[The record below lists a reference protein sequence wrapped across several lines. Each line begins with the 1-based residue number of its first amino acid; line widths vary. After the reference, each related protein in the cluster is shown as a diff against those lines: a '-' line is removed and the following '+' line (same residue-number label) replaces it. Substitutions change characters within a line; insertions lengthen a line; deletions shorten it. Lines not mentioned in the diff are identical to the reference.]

1 MSRVNKILNQKIW
14 DTLCDDDE
22 CGEFHVEIKP
32 EIRKALI
39 KIAYDFLSF
48 LDAKIPFKDITIT
61 GSMANF
67 NYTDQSDID
76 LHVIFDFSNQ
86 PDLLE
91 ELMQAKRKIWND
103 DHEIRI
109 KGHDVELYP
118 QSSSEPHHS
127 SGVFSVI
134 RNRWNEIPKRTNP
147 EIDEELVLKKSEDLI
162 QRIDF
167 LDSREDRTSAL
178 RKTKDKIG
186 KMRRAGLER
195 EGEYSVENLVFKTLR
210 NTGYLEKLNV
220 IIKNDYDHSVSLDQ

>member
-91 ELMQAKRKIWND
+91 ELMQAKR
-103 DHEIRI
+103 
-109 KGHDVELYP
+109 
-118 QSSSEPHHS
+118 
-127 SGVFSVI
+127 
-134 RNRWNEIPKRTNP
+134 NRWNEIPKRTNP
-147 EIDEELVLKKSEDLI
+147 VIDEELVLKKSEDLI